1 MRTTFFDWDLIP
13 YSQALEKQASLFNTI
28 IRAKQNNESYQN
40 YIIMCEHPHVYTLGR
55 NGKEQNMLIGEEQL
69 KMINA
74 TLYRTDRGGDIT
86 YHGPGQ
92 LVCYPILNLEEFG
105 LGLKSYIYKLEE
117 AVIQACAFYNLTA
130 GRLTKATGVWMEES
144 AFSYAR
150 KICAIGIRS
159 SHYVTMHG
167 LALNVNTDLR
177 YFNYIHPCGFTNKGV
192 TSIEKESGKKI
203 DMREVKEG
211 LLRKIYEIMV

>member
-1 MRTTFFDWDLIP
+1 MRTTFFDWNLISYP
-13 YSQALEKQASLFNTI
+13 QALEKQTSLFNTI

-69 KMINA
+69 KRINA

-117 AVIQACAFYNLTA
+117 AVIRTCAFYNLTA
-130 GRLTKATGVWMEES
+130 GRLPKATGVWMEEG

-192 TSIEKESGKKI
+192 TSIQKESGKKT
-203 DMREVKEG
+203 DMQEVKEV
-211 LLRKIYEIMV
+211 LLKKIYEIMA